1 MDGVEEIKRIKKLP
15 CMQQYEEIIDEDGN
29 TIKIK
34 KDFPLFMRYTR
45 RISYMKNGKQL
56 DWDIVTEE
64 RHKLTARIS
73 DAYNCPMNYLQIAL
87 DGIKTYVVYQ
97 NYSE

>member
-45 RISYMKNGKQL
+45 RISYMKK
-56 DWDIVTEE
+56 W
-64 RHKLTARIS
+64 
-73 DAYNCPMNYLQIAL
+73 
-87 DGIKTYVVYQ
+87 
-97 NYSE
+97 